1 MAKQTFVKPVP
12 LDIAE
17 KVMPGNHI
25 TKDIAE
31 KIMPGDHITKDI
43 GIADKLADA
52 AEKAV
57 SVRPE
62 PPLKK

>member
-12 LDIAE
+12 LDVVE
-17 KVMPGNHI
+17 KVMPGDHI

-31 KIMPGDHITKDI
+31 KVMPGDHITKDI
-43 GIADKLADA
+43 GV

-57 SVRPE
+57 PVRPE
-62 PPLKK
+62 PQLKK